1 MDQRLR
7 LHELGY
13 WEVAEKP
20 TMAELQS
27 YYANKYYQEGKG
39 SYALAYAEDELAYF
53 RAKLEQRWHAL
64 KPLLSP
70 KVPQVPLRVLDVG
83 CGEGYALAFLREKGC
98 EVRGFD
104 FSSAGVES
112 KNPSCS
118 DALVAGDVFNLLQQ
132 EIASGRK
139 YDVVWLQNVLEHVLD
154 PIALLQSLRK
164 LVADDGVAVVT
175 VPNDCSIVQ
184 RAALQ
189 HGHIDTAFWVLPPD
203 HLSYF
208 DAGSLSAIAGH
219 TGWDCAQTL
228 GDFPV
233 DWLLFHPGS
242 NYVREKSQGKG
253 AHQARVQIENLIHA
267 QPIDASVEFWA
278 AAGRLGI
285 GRNITAYL
293 KPKARP
299 EGRLD

>member
-1 MDQRLR
+1 MDQRLK

-20 TMAELQS
+20 TTAELQS
-27 YYANKYYQEGKG
+27 YYANKYYQEGNG
-39 SYALAYAEDELAYF
+39 SYELSYTDAELAYF
-53 RAKLEQRWHAL
+53 KAKLEQRWHVL
-64 KPLLSP
+64 KTRLPRKEAHEP
-70 KVPQVPLRVLDVG
+70 IRVLDVG
-83 CGEGYALAFLREKGC
+83 CGEGYAMAFLRLQGC
-98 EVRGFD
+98 AVRGFD

-112 KNPSCS
+112 KNPSCK
-118 DALVAGDVFNLLQQ
+118 DDLVVGDVFSLLQQ
-132 EIASGRK
+132 EILSGKK

-154 PIALLQSLRK
+154 PIDLLQSLRK
-164 LVADDGVAVVT
+164 LVASNGVAVVT

-189 HGHIDTAFWVLPPD
+189 HGHIDSAFWVLPPD

-208 DAGSLSAIAGH
+208 DADSLNAIAGH
-219 TGWDCAQTL
+219 TGWNCARLL

-233 DWLLFHPGS
+233 DWFLFHSGS
-242 NYVREKSQGKG
+242 NYVRDKAQGKET
-253 AHQARVQIENLIHA
+253 HQARVQIENLIHT

-285 GRNITAYL
+285 GRNLTAFL
-293 KPKARP
+293 EPIN
-299 EGRLD
+299 

>member
-1 MDQRLR
+1 MDQRLKR
-7 LHELGY
+7 HDLGY
-13 WEVAEKP
+13 WEIADKP
-20 TMAELQS
+20 TTAELQA

-39 SYALAYAEDELAYF
+39 SYALAYTEDELAYF
-53 RAKLEQRWHAL
+53 KAKLEQRWYAL
-64 KPLLSP
+64 KSLLSQKGSRAP
-70 KVPQVPLRVLDVG
+70 MRVLDVG
-83 CGEGYALAFLREKGC
+83 CGEGYALAFFRAKGC

-112 KNPSCS
+112 KNPSCK
-118 DALVAGDVFNLLQQ
+118 DALVAGDVFSLLQQ
-132 EIASGRK
+132 EISSGRK

-154 PIALLQSLRK
+154 PIDLLQSLRE
-164 LVADDGVAVVT
+164 LVASDGVAVVT

-184 RAALQ
+184 RAALR
-189 HGHIDTAFWVLPPD
+189 HGHIDSAFWVLPPD

-208 DAGSLSAIAGH
+208 DADSLSAIASH
-219 TGWDCAQTL
+219 TGWSCVQAL

-242 NYVREKSQGKG
+242 NYVREKAQGQD
-253 AHQARVQIENLIHA
+253 AHRARVQIENLIHA

-293 KPKARP
+293 KPKVRA
-299 EGRLD
+299 EWQSE